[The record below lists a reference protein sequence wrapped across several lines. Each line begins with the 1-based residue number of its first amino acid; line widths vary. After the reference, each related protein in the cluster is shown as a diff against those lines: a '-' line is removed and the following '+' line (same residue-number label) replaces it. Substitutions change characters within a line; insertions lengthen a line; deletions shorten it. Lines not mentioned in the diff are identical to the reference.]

1 MEEMFLSAQDMGAKE
16 KIGLRLKTDIPL
28 PVNIIYVDRDMSD
41 YKGKRWIRDDE
52 VSSIPMRAFWDGVKK
67 QGWPLPPRVNAGG
80 FMSVMITH
88 MTSGERGEFAENSFA
103 ILGEEYMLLS
113 LYLGYHFTTIEA
125 MCAEEVSKNYVRMQ
139 FKEGGASLDRRE
151 RRIKLIMD
159 ILSKM
164 GFENSGKGD
173 FLDSMVSYQDC
184 RSITEKL
191 YQLGRITM
199 MTKQLDMALS
209 NDAIAQ
215 WYAKDFIKKLG
226 LEENHREES

>member
-1 MEEMFLSAQDMGAKE
+1 
-16 KIGLRLKTDIPL
+16 
-28 PVNIIYVDRDMSD
+28 
-41 YKGKRWIRDDE
+41 
-52 VSSIPMRAFWDGVKK
+52 
-67 QGWPLPPRVNAGG
+67 
-80 FMSVMITH
+80 MSVMVTH
-88 MTSGERGEFAENSFA
+88 MTSGERGTFAESSFA

-139 FKEGGASLDRRE
+139 FKEGGASLE
-151 RRIKLIMD
+151 RRARRIRLIMD

-209 NDAIAQ
+209 SDAIAQ
-215 WYAKDFIKKLG
+215 WYAKDFMKKLG
-226 LEENHREES
+226 LEENDREGV